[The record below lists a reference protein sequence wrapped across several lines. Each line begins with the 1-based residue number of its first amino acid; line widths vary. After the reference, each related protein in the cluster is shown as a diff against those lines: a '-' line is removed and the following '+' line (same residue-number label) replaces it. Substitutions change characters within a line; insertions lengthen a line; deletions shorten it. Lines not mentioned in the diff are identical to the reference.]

1 SNCKEYINSLEEI
14 LKGNYAYKIKAQG
27 KIQSIYHNL
36 TSMLLDWIK
45 NILRALLYIENNI
58 RRISAACSKSGER
71 MDSIRRKIAELND
84 KAKNVHEKL
93 LEAAGASQQISAS
106 ESDMASASESTL

>member
-1 SNCKEYINSLEEI
+1 
-14 LKGNYAYKIKAQG
+14 
-27 KIQSIYHNL
+27 
-36 TSMLLDWIK
+36 
-45 NILRALLYIENNI
+45 
-58 RRISAACSKSGER
+58 

-106 ESDMASASESTL
+106 ESDMASASESTLEEMKNMEISVQQGKANTEDALTILEQMAAPW